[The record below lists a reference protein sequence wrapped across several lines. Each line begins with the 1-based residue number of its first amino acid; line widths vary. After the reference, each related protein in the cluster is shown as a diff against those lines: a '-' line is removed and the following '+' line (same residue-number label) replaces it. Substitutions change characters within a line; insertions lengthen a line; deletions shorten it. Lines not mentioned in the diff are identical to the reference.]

1 MGAAGSMLLSRLWRT
16 TGGVIV
22 GMDQNV
28 QGSMLTINWKGL
40 VSEPVCLLAFI
51 DRIKSFASEVNIF
64 SSRYKMFVLKQD
76 ANFEPV

>member
-1 MGAAGSMLLSRLWRT
+1 M
-16 TGGVIV
+16 
-22 GMDQNV
+22 

-64 SSRYKMFVLKQD
+64 SSRYKMSVLKQD